1 MADNP
6 MEEKF
11 LSRLNRLFDR
21 DPRTDTAISDALGVS
36 KQTVSYWRSGRR
48 SPKRSMI
55 YKIAEMYSVSPIW
68 LMGFDE
74 EEGPEEER
82 SVMVE
87 LSTQELRLLC
97 AWRGAELTY
106 QTVALELLENHQ
118 QTKEV

>member
-6 MEEKF
+6 MEAKF

-55 YKIAEMYSVSPIW
+55 YKIAEMYGVSPIW

-106 QTVALELLENHQ
+106 QTVAMELLESHQ
-118 QTKEV
+118 KREG